1 VTTVGW
7 LSCSLADLPE
17 GNDWLSP
24 REHSTLAA
32 LRFERRWIDWRL
44 GRWTAK
50 LAVSASLGADAPTMC
65 EVEIIAAADGAPE
78 AFVAGG
84 PAPLALSLSHLDGL
98 AVCAVVP
105 RGTAIGCDIEAVETR
120 SEAFV
125 SDWFTEEERA
135 AVQAWPL
142 SSRALGVTL
151 IWSGKESALK
161 ALREGLRL
169 DTRDVVVHFAAS
181 LGGDGLGWEPFT
193 VVGPGGRCSFS
204 GRWRRHHGHVL
215 TVVVPAP
222 WDTDPA
228 ALDRPASGQSWW
240 PAARGHTGA
249 SARGR

>member
-7 LSCSLADLPE
+7 LSGGLADVPE
-17 GNDWLSP
+17 GDDWLSP
-24 REHSTLAA
+24 RERLTLAA
-32 LRFERRWIDWRL
+32 LRFERRRVDWRL

-50 LAVSASLGADAPTMC
+50 LAVCAYPGPDAPAMR

-78 AFVAGG
+78 AFVAGRR
-84 PAPLALSLSHLDGL
+84 APLALSLSHRDGV

-105 RGTAIGCDIEAVETR
+105 GGTAIGCDIEAVETR

-125 SDWFTEEERA
+125 ADWFTEEERA

-169 DTRDVVVHFAAS
+169 DTRDVDVHFDAPPAAA
-181 LGGDGLGWEPFT
+181 GLGWQPFT
-193 VVGPGGRCSFS
+193 VVGPGGRGSFS
-204 GRWRRHHGHVL
+204 GRWRRHDGHVL

-222 WDTDPA
+222 WDADPA
-228 ALDRPASGQSWW
+228 ALVPAADRPTANR
-240 PAARGHTGA
+240 RGPSSLVT
-249 SARGR
+249 